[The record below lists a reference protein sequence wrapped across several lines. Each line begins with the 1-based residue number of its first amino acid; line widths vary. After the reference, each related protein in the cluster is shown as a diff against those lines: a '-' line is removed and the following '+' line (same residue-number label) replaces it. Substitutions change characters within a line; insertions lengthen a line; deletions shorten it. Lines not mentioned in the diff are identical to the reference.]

1 MSRKRMRKEDE
12 EREDEE
18 AEQKEDE
25 EKEAEEDEDRED
37 EEAEQKEDEE
47 KEAEEKE
54 NEEDEEKSLDVEWVV
69 CPHTPGLEATPL
81 PAHGGSC
88 PHRIVET
95 GQSQHAG
102 DDRHT
107 TTFI

>member
-1 MSRKRMRKEDE
+1 MRKKRLKRMKTERMKRLSRKRMRRK
-12 EREDEE
+12 RLRRKKMRKMRRR
-18 AEQKEDE
+18 A
-25 EKEAEEDEDRED
+25 R
-37 EEAEQKEDEE
+37 
-47 KEAEEKE
+47 
-54 NEEDEEKSLDVEWVV
+54 S
-69 CPHTPGLEATPL
+69 PHTPGLEATPL